1 MPIRRRPRAV
11 NSKAA
16 RAVSWFDPTEPR
28 KNWSGLVTRHARI
41 FSWNAGPHLR
51 VIGDPSS
58 VIVMA
63 SDEEFRTGDLA
74 EVLSGPFR
82 RRLSVILHR
91 YEESELWMVA
101 IYYPSESCFVHT
113 YLNKEQLKIIGH
125 LEGV

>member
-1 MPIRRRPRAV
+1 MSIRKQREQTGGLIQRRLEKLVGR
-11 NSKAA
+11 
-16 RAVSWFDPTEPR
+16 
-28 KNWSGLVTRHARI
+28 VTRQRN
-41 FSWNAGPHLR
+41 FSWNAGHHLR
-51 VIGDPSS
+51 VVGGPSS
-58 VIVMA
+58 VSVMA
-63 SDEEFRTGDLA
+63 SDVEFRTGDLA

>member
-1 MPIRRRPRAV
+1 M
-11 NSKAA
+11 N
-16 RAVSWFDPTEPR
+16 
-28 KNWSGLVTRHARI
+28 

-58 VIVMA
+58 VTVMA

>member
-1 MPIRRRPRAV
+1 MPIRCRPTTV

-16 RAVSWFDPTEPR
+16 QAASWLDPTEPGE
-28 KNWSGLVTRHARI
+28 KLVGLVTGHRN
-41 FSWNAGPHLR
+41 FYWNAGHHLR
-51 VIGDPSS
+51 VIGDPPS
-58 VIVMA
+58 ITVMA
-63 SDEEFRTGDLA
+63 SDVEFRTGDLA

-113 YLNKEQLKIIGH
+113 YLNEEQLKIIGH

>member
-1 MPIRRRPRAV
+1 MPIRRRPTAV
-11 NSKAA
+11 NSKAGRADSWLDSNRPPDKLVGLTA
-16 RAVSWFDPTEPR
+16 RHTNLCWD
-28 KNWSGLVTRHARI
+28 
-41 FSWNAGPHLR
+41 AGHHLR
-51 VIGDPSS
+51 VFGDPSS
-58 VIVMA
+58 VTVMA
-63 SDEEFRTGDLA
+63 SDAEFQTGDLA

-82 RRLSVILHR
+82 RRLSVVLHR